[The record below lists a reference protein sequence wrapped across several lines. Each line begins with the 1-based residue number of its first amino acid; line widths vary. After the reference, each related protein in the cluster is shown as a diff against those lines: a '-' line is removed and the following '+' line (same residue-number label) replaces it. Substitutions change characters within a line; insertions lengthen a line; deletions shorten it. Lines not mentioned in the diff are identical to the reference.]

1 MKRWIFSLIAWILI
15 AGSWL
20 LAASFPQSPTAR
32 LILMVVCILGIIPVV
47 LTGRWLLDH
56 RPTVEQAEAATTW
69 VHYVMAFLL
78 GSAVI
83 EATLY
88 SQGAGILTIPFA
100 PWIGLTLMFISS
112 IVMLLVV
119 ANLALKG
126 LGAPLAISLTRK
138 VATEWFYAWT
148 RNPIAITAFI
158 FLIGIGI
165 FLQSGIFLVWVML
178 IVMPCFILFVKV
190 YEERELEIRFG
201 QSYLDYKARTPGFF
215 PRKPQ

>member
-1 MKRWIFSLIAWILI
+1 
-15 AGSWL
+15 
-20 LAASFPQSPTAR
+20 
-32 LILMVVCILGIIPVV
+32 
-47 LTGRWLLDH
+47 
-56 RPTVEQAEAATTW
+56 
-69 VHYVMAFLL
+69 MAFLL

-112 IVMLLVV
+112 IVLLLVV
-119 ANLALKG
+119 VNLALKG
-126 LGAPLAISLTRK
+126 LGAPLAFSLTRK

-201 QSYLDYKARTPGFF
+201 QSYLDYKARTPGFI